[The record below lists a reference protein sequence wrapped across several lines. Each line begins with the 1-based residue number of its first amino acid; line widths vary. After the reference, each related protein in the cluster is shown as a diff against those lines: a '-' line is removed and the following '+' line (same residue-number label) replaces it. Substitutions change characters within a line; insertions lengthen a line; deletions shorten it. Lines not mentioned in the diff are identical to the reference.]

1 MCFSILWFFQLIAF
15 LIILAGI
22 WAIIQL
28 LLPYLGIVNGTIV
41 QVLKIILGVIV
52 ALFVLWL
59 IYDLIVCAMSMGGF
73 GSFGRRG

>member
-41 QVLKIILGVIV
+41 QILKIILGVIV

-73 GSFGRRG
+73 GGFGRRG